1 MNIRFAIILLL
12 TIFTISKAQ
21 VVVTVPEYATQ
32 YDSIK
37 IIFDATQGNQ
47 GLMGYTGTVYAHTGV
62 ITNYS
67 IGSTDWKHVI
77 GTWGNNNTQPALT
90 RLGPNLYELVIGFPR
105 QFYSLTDP
113 NENILKLAF
122 VFRSANGQQ
131 TGRDVGGADI
141 FAQLYQSGLNLVVN
155 SPDVSVRFG
164 IPERSPAFVE
174 RNGNIDISIS
184 AVEIQ
189 TKLSTLTLYVDN
201 NQVAQTSSTDLVYN
215 FNASSFN
222 VGFHSIKAVGIDT
235 SGSADSTSFYLMVNP
250 VQISQ
255 APPAGTDY
263 GINYNSVVSVT
274 LLLYAPYKDFVYVIG
289 DFNNWEVDTS
299 YFMKRYDLGPDKTIW
314 WTTINSISPSTEYS
328 FQYLVDG
335 QLRIA
340 DPYTEKIL
348 DPWNDQYISGT
359 IYPNLKPYPAGKT
372 EDIVSIFQTAQP
384 QYNWQ
389 VNNFQRPAKTDL
401 VVYELLIRD
410 FLSTHSYQTLKDT
423 LNYLKTLGVNVIELM
438 PVMEFSGN
446 ESWGYNPVFHA
457 APDKYY
463 GTKNALKAF
472 IDKAHELGIAVVL
485 DIALN
490 HIDNP
495 SPLARLY
502 WDSANNRPAANN
514 PWLNPVPK
522 HPFNVFNDFNHESL
536 ATQYYV
542 DRVNKYWLNEFKI
555 DGFRFDLSKGFTQ
568 FNSGG
573 DVNLWG
579 QYDQSRINLLKRMAD
594 KIWEVDSTAY
604 VILEHFAV
612 NSEETVLSNY
622 GMMLW
627 GNMNYQYN
635 EATMGYASDL
645 TGASYKSR
653 GWSQPNLIAYME
665 SHDEE
670 RLMYKNLKY
679 GNSSGGYNIKDIR
692 VALNR
697 IKLAGAF
704 FFPIPGPKMLWQF
717 GELGYD
723 ISIDNPCRTC
733 NKPILWNYYNELRR
747 LKVYKVFSNLINL
760 KKEYDVFRTT
770 NFQMSVNQFPKR
782 INLYDP
788 SMDVTIIGNFGVS
801 TNSIN
806 PNFSKSGWWYD
817 YFSGDSLNVLDT
829 QQPIVLEPGEFFIY
843 STVKLPTPEAGLL
856 VSAEPIDA
864 GLISEFYLEQNF
876 PNPFNPST
884 EIVFKVAEPGIVNIK
899 IYDVLGRE
907 IKTLLNDFRNNG
919 IYSVVWDGDDYFGE
933 RVSSGVYFYRM
944 EAGSYVETKKM
955 MLMK

>member
-67 IGSTDWKHVI
+67 TGSTDWKHVI

-105 QFYSLTDP
+105 QFYSVTDP

-215 FNASSFN
+215 FNASSFD

-250 VQISQ
+250 VQVSQ

-314 WTTINSISPSTEYS
+314 WTTINSISPSTEYA

-359 IYPNLKPYPAGKT
+359 TYPNLKPYPAGKT

-401 VVYELLIRD
+401 IVYELLIRD

-423 LNYLKTLGVNVIELM
+423 LNYLKTLGVNAIELM

-446 ESWGYNPVFHA
+446 ESWGYNPIFHA

-542 DRVNKYWLNEFKI
+542 DRVNKYWLTEFKI

-679 GNSSGGYNIKDIR
+679 GNSSGSYNIKDIR

-782 INLYDP
+782 INLFDP

-806 PNFSKSGWWYD
+806 PNFSKTGWWYD

-864 GLISEFYLEQNF
+864 GLISEFYLEQNY

-907 IKTLLNDFRNNG
+907 VKTLLNDFRNNG
-919 IYSVVWDGDDYFGE
+919 IYSVVWDGDNNFGE

>member
-1 MNIRFAIILLL
+1 
-12 TIFTISKAQ
+12 
-21 VVVTVPEYATQ
+21 
-32 YDSIK
+32 
-37 IIFDATQGNQ
+37 
-47 GLMGYTGTVYAHTGV
+47 
-62 ITNYS
+62 
-67 IGSTDWKHVI
+67 
-77 GTWGNNNTQPALT
+77 
-90 RLGPNLYELVIGFPR
+90 
-105 QFYSLTDP
+105 
-113 NENILKLAF
+113 
-122 VFRSANGQQ
+122 
-131 TGRDVGGADI
+131 
-141 FAQLYQSGLNLVVN
+141 
-155 SPDVSVRFG
+155 
-164 IPERSPAFVE
+164 
-174 RNGNIDISIS
+174 
-184 AVEIQ
+184 
-189 TKLSTLTLYVDN
+189 
-201 NQVAQTSSTDLVYN
+201 
-215 FNASSFN
+215 
-222 VGFHSIKAVGIDT
+222 
-235 SGSADSTSFYLMVNP
+235 
-250 VQISQ
+250 
-255 APPAGTDY
+255 
-263 GINYNSVVSVT
+263 
-274 LLLYAPYKDFVYVIG
+274 
-289 DFNNWEVDTS
+289 
-299 YFMKRYDLGPDKTIW
+299 
-314 WTTINSISPSTEYS
+314 
-328 FQYLVDG
+328 
-335 QLRIA
+335 
-340 DPYTEKIL
+340 
-348 DPWNDQYISGT
+348 
-359 IYPNLKPYPAGKT
+359 
-372 EDIVSIFQTAQP
+372 
-384 QYNWQ
+384 
-389 VNNFQRPAKTDL
+389 
-401 VVYELLIRD
+401 
-410 FLSTHSYQTLKDT
+410 
-423 LNYLKTLGVNVIELM
+423 
-438 PVMEFSGN
+438 
-446 ESWGYNPVFHA
+446 
-457 APDKYY
+457 
-463 GTKNALKAF
+463 
-472 IDKAHELGIAVVL
+472 
-485 DIALN
+485 
-490 HIDNP
+490 
-495 SPLARLY
+495 
-502 WDSANNRPAANN
+502 
-514 PWLNPVPK
+514 
-522 HPFNVFNDFNHESL
+522 
-536 ATQYYV
+536 
-542 DRVNKYWLNEFKI
+542 LNEFKI